1 MSGLLGTLDMG
12 QRALQAQ
19 MKGLELTGHNLANVN
34 NPNYSRQRI
43 EVSSTYQVDA
53 GMDSRGTGVGVVT
66 IEQIRDQILDSQIRS
81 EKSVTGFLES
91 RMTGLDYIQTGMGSV
106 LNPFGQEGAG
116 GLDTQ
121 LENLVASMHDVSSDP
136 SSRTSRHM
144 FLDAADTLATEMRN
158 MDQQIQQLED
168 RWDDELNLRVEETNL
183 ILDKVASLNQS
194 IQKAERGGAN
204 TANDLRDQRVNTL
217 ESLSELIPIDVNSD
231 ANGRLQINVNG
242 VPVID
247 GETVVSRLSAE
258 AQQDG
263 APAIFWQP
271 DGQAFA
277 PSEGRLG
284 GIQDVRNTTLLE
296 MRDQINAIA
305 EDLIQTMNQS
315 HFQGFALDDST
326 GRDLFIGQNASD
338 IQLNQDLKDH
348 PEWLQVSSR
357 QGETGNNETISNM
370 INEMQ
375 ASRAGL
381 GERTYVEAHADLV
394 AQLGQSIRSSRSDLE
409 DQQAME
415 ALMINQRES
424 ISGVSLDE
432 EMTQLVKYQRAFEAS
447 ARLVSIVDD
456 MLSTIVAMGR

>member
-12 QRALQAQ
+12 QRALQTQ

-34 NPNYSRQRI
+34 NPDYSRQRI
-43 EVSSTYQVDA
+43 EISSTYQVDA

-66 IEQIRDQILDSQIRS
+66 IQQIRDQILDSQIRS

-91 RMTGLDYIQTGMGSV
+91 RMTGLDYIQTGLGSV
-106 LNPFGQEGAG
+106 LNPFGEEGAG
-116 GLDTQ
+116 GLNTQ
-121 LENLVASMHDVSSDP
+121 LENLIASMHEVSSDP

-144 FLDAADTLATEMRN
+144 FLDAADTLATEMRS

-168 RWDDELNLRVEETNL
+168 RWDDELNVRVEETNL
-183 ILDKVASLNQS
+183 ILDQIASLNQS

-204 TANDLRDQRVNTL
+204 TANDLRDQRAKAL
-217 ESLSELIPIDVNSD
+217 ESLSELIPFEVNSD
-231 ANGRLQINVNG
+231 ANGRLQVNANG
-242 VPVID
+242 VSVID
-247 GETVVSRLSAE
+247 GETVISKLSTE
-258 AQQDG
+258 AQAQG
-263 APAIFWQP
+263 APAIIWQP
-271 DGQAFA
+271 DGQVFA

-296 MRDQINAIA
+296 MRGQINAIA

-315 HFQGFALDDST
+315 HSQGFALDGSN

-338 IQLNQDLKDH
+338 IQVNQDLKDH
-348 PEWLQVSSR
+348 PEWLQASSR

-381 GERTYVEAHADLV
+381 GQRTYVEAHADLV
-394 AQLGQSIRSSRSDLE
+394 AELGQSIRSSRSDLE

-456 MLSTIVAMGR
+456 MLSTIVTMGR

>member
-12 QRALQAQ
+12 QRALQTQ

-66 IEQIRDQILDSQIRS
+66 IQQIRDQILDSQIRS

-121 LENLVASMHDVSSDP
+121 LENLIASMHDVSSDP

-144 FLDAADTLATEMRN
+144 FLDAADTLATEMRSV
-158 MDQQIQQLED
+158 DQQIQQLED

-183 ILDKVASLNQS
+183 ILDQVASLNQS

-204 TANDLRDQRVNTL
+204 TANDLRDQRVKTL

-242 VPVID
+242 VSVID

-258 AQQDG
+258 AQQQG

-271 DGQAFA
+271 DGQAFT

-284 GIQDVRNTTLLE
+284 GIQDIRNTTLLE
-296 MRDQINAIA
+296 IRNQINAIA

-315 HFQGFALDDST
+315 HSQGFALDDSN

-338 IQLNQDLKDH
+338 IQVNQDLKDH
-348 PEWLQVSSR
+348 PEWLQASSR

-432 EMTQLVKYQRAFEAS
+432 EMTQLVKYQRAFQAS

-456 MLSTIVAMGR
+456 MLSTIVTMGR

>member
-12 QRALQAQ
+12 QRALQTQ

-34 NPNYSRQRI
+34 NPDYSRQRI
-43 EVSSTYQVDA
+43 EISSTYQVDA

-66 IEQIRDQILDSQIRS
+66 IQQIRDQILDSQIRS

-91 RMTGLDYIQTGMGSV
+91 RMTGLDYIQTGLGSV
-106 LNPFGQEGAG
+106 LNPFGEEGAG
-116 GLDTQ
+116 GLNTQ
-121 LENLVASMHDVSSDP
+121 LENLIASMHEVSSDP

-144 FLDAADTLATEMRN
+144 FLDAADTLATEMRS

-168 RWDDELNLRVEETNL
+168 RWDDELNVRVEETNL
-183 ILDKVASLNQS
+183 ILDQIASLNQS

-204 TANDLRDQRVNTL
+204 TANDLRDQRAKAL
-217 ESLSELIPIDVNSD
+217 ESLSELIPFEVNSD
-231 ANGRLQINVNG
+231 ANGRLQVNANG
-242 VPVID
+242 VSVID
-247 GETVVSRLSAE
+247 GETVISKLSTE
-258 AQQDG
+258 AQAQG
-263 APAIFWQP
+263 APAIIWQP
-271 DGQAFA
+271 DGQVFA

-296 MRDQINAIA
+296 MRGQINAIA

-315 HFQGFALDDST
+315 HSQGFALDSSN

-338 IQLNQDLKDH
+338 IQVNQDLKDH
-348 PEWLQVSSR
+348 PEWLQASSR

-381 GERTYVEAHADLV
+381 GQRTYVEAHADLV
-394 AQLGQSIRSSRSDLE
+394 AELGQSIRSSRSDLE

-456 MLSTIVAMGR
+456 MLSTIVTMGR